1 MAERAKILVVDDE
14 PVIRTLLEDTLTD
27 AGYSVETAPEAKTAM
42 EKLRADKFD
51 LAILDYMMPEETGID
66 LLRRIKEE
74 GIGVGVIILTAYA
87 SLESS
92 VEALR
97 LGAEDYL
104 SKPIN
109 RDLLLHSIETV
120 LSKRRLKSENAYLVK
135 ELRRRVERLNL
146 ISQMGVAI
154 TSTLDIDKVI
164 RNSITVSKKAVNGEA
179 ASLLTIDEIT
189 GELEFKIA
197 QRPDGRDDEKI
208 TGLKL
213 PPGQGIAGWVAQ
225 NAKPVLVEDASNDPR
240 FYPGVDKKTGEVTRS
255 LIAVP
260 LKIRDRVIGVIEVI
274 NKQGG
279 GHFDKSDVFFV
290 GLVAN
295 SVAVAIDNARLT
307 AQLKASHAQLQA
319 HNELLEQK
327 VAERTSELTKANE
340 ELKKTNEELVATQ
353 NRLVQSEKLASV
365 GQLAA
370 GVAHEINNP
379 LGYIKSNLATLG
391 EYLRGIMALM
401 TKYEELE
408 AMVMQSGEPQLA
420 AYAKTIKNQKE
431 DFDVDFVK
439 EDTDQLLDES
449 LQGVKRVARI
459 VEGLKRFSHADHGKI
474 EPVDVNRN
482 IEETMAVAYNEIKY
496 RAEVNYDFG
505 DVPPVKANPVLL
517 SQVFMNLLVNAAQAM
532 DKWGRIDVVTRAT
545 GDSVTVKIA
554 DNGCGIEKENL
565 GKIFDPFF
573 TTKEVG
579 VGTGLGLSITYGI
592 IQKLGGK
599 IEVESEK
606 GKGTTF
612 TLCLPAETDNRTR
625 QNSGNQSNR
634 GKEEETHA
642 K

>member
-1 MAERAKILVVDDE
+1 MAEQAKILAVDDE
-14 PVIRTLLEDTLTD
+14 LVIRTLLEDTLTD
-27 AGYSVETAPEAKTAM
+27 AGYSVQSAPEAKTAM
-42 EKLRADKFD
+42 EKLRAEKFD

-74 GIGVGVIILTAYA
+74 GINVGIIMLTAYA
-87 SLESS
+87 SLESA

-109 RDLLLHSIETV
+109 RDLLQHSIETV
-120 LSKRRLKSENAYLVK
+120 LSKRRLKSENTYLVK

-179 ASLLTIDEIT
+179 ASLLTLDEIT

-197 QRPDGRDDEKI
+197 QRPDGQDDEKI
-208 TGLKL
+208 TGMKL
-213 PPGQGIAGWVAQ
+213 PAGQGIAGWVAQ
-225 NAKPVLVEDASNDPR
+225 NAKPVLVEDASKDPR
-240 FYPGVDKKTGEVTRS
+240 FYPEVDKKTGEVTRS
-255 LIAVP
+255 MIAVP
-260 LKIRDRVIGVIEVI
+260 LKIREKVIGVIEVV

-295 SVAVAIDNARLT
+295 SVAVAIENARLT

-327 VAERTSELTKANE
+327 VAERTAELTRTNE
-340 ELKKTNEELVATQ
+340 ELKKTNEELIATQ

-379 LGYIKSNLATLG
+379 LGYVKSNLATLG
-391 EYLRGIMALM
+391 EYMRGIMALM
-401 TKYEELE
+401 TRYEELE
-408 AMVMQSGEPQLA
+408 SMIERNGEPQLVT
-420 AYAKTIKNQKE
+420 YSGTIKNQKE
-431 DFDVDFVK
+431 DFDVEFVK
-439 EDTDQLLDES
+439 GDIDQLLDES
-449 LQGVKRVARI
+449 LQGVKRVGRI
-459 VEGLKRFSHADHGKI
+459 VEGLKRFSHADQGKI

-482 IEETMAVAYNEIKY
+482 IEETLAVAYNEIKY
-496 RAEVNYDFG
+496 RAEINYDFG

-532 DKWGRIDVVTRAT
+532 NKWGRIDVVTREAN
-545 GDSVTVKIA
+545 GSVVVKIA

-565 GKIFDPFF
+565 QKIFDPFF
-573 TTKEVG
+573 TTKDVG

-592 IQKLGGK
+592 VQKLGGR
-599 IEVESEK
+599 INVESEK
-606 GKGTTF
+606 EKGATF
-612 TLCLPAETDNRTR
+612 AVYLPVEVDNGT
-625 QNSGNQSNR
+625 QPEQTEGFLDE
-634 GKEEETHA
+634 KEEQTHA

>member
-1 MAERAKILVVDDE
+1 MAKPVKILVVDDE
-14 PVIRTLLEDTLTD
+14 LMIRNLLGDVLTD
-27 AGYSVETAPEAKTAM
+27 AGYSVDTAPEAKTAA
-42 EKLRADKFD
+42 EKLRTGEFD
-51 LAILDYMMPEETGID
+51 LVLLDYMMPEETGID

-74 GIGVGVIILTAYA
+74 GINVAVIILTAYA
-87 SLESS
+87 SLESA

-109 RDLLLHSIETV
+109 RDILLHSIEKV
-120 LSKRRLKSENAYLVK
+120 LSGRRLKSENIHLVK

-154 TSTLDIDKVI
+154 ASTLDVDTVI
-164 RNSITVSKKAVNGEA
+164 RNSITVSKKAVDGEA
-179 ASLLTIDEIT
+179 ATLFTIDEIT

-197 QRPDGRDDEKI
+197 QRPDGRDDETI

-213 PPGQGIAGWVAQ
+213 PPGQGVAGWVAQ
-225 NAKPVLVEDASNDPR
+225 TGKPVLVEDASQDPR
-240 FYPGVDKKTGEVTRS
+240 FYPEIDKKTGATTRS

-260 LKIRDRVIGVIEVI
+260 LKIRERVIGVIEVV
-274 NKQGG
+274 NKRGG
-279 GHFDKSDVFFV
+279 EHFDKSDLFFV

-295 SVAVAIDNARLT
+295 SVAVAIENARLT

-319 HNELLEQK
+319 HNELLERK
-327 VAERTSELTKANE
+327 VAERTSELTRANE
-340 ELKKTNEELVATQ
+340 ELKKINEELVATQ

-391 EYLRGIMALM
+391 EYMRGIMALI

-408 AMVMQSGEPQLA
+408 AMVMQIGEPGLVA
-420 AYAKTIKNQKE
+420 HARAIKNRK
-431 DFDVDFVK
+431 DDLDVEFIKGDI
-439 EDTDQLLDES
+439 DQLLDES
-449 LQGVKRVARI
+449 LQGVKRVAAI
-459 VEGLKRFSHADHGKI
+459 VKGLKRFSHADTGRT

-482 IEETMAVAYNEIKY
+482 IEETMAVAHNEIKY

-505 DVPPVKANPVLL
+505 DLPPVKANPVLL

-532 DKWGRIDVVTRAT
+532 DKWGRIDVVTRA
-545 GDSVTVKIA
+545 DNDAVVVKIR
-554 DNGCGIEKENL
+554 DNGCGIDKENIE
-565 GKIFDPFF
+565 KIFDPFF

-612 TLCLPAETDNRTR
+612 TVYLPAETGHRNQRGDGNRIYERKGEKT
-625 QNSGNQSNR
+625 NAN
-634 GKEEETHA
+634 
-642 K
+642 